1 MRFSYQLKEKD
12 LLAYQVYTASKSE
25 RINRK
30 QKAGR
35 IIMTI
40 IALFLVLNFYSA
52 GNTMMTIYFSIVAAG
67 IWIFYPRYFKWR
79 YTKLYSNFILQN
91 YSTKIDKEEVIEIN
105 KDNIFIKDNTGE
117 GKFDLTA
124 IDSLIEVQ
132 EHLYIQLNIG
142 TALVAPKDQVSNY
155 NEIIDKFKSLNVPI
169 VDETNWK
176 WG

>member
-1 MRFSYQLKEKD
+1 MKYSYKLEEKD

-30 QKAGR
+30 KKAGR

-52 GNTMMTIYFSIVAAG
+52 SNTMMTIYFSIVAVAV
-67 IWIFYPRYFKWR
+67 WIFYPRYFKWR
-79 YTKLYSNFILQN
+79 YTKLYSNFIVQN
-91 YSTKIDKEEVIEIN
+91 YSTKIGEEEIIEIN
-105 KDNIFIKDNTGE
+105 KDHIFIKDNTGE
-117 GKFDLTA
+117 GKFELSEV
-124 IDSLIEVQ
+124 DSLIEVQ

-142 TALVAPKDQVSNY
+142 TALVTPKDQVSNY
-155 NEIIDKFKSLNVPI
+155 SEVIDKFKSLNIPI

-176 WG
+176 WI